1 MGVEDYWKDFFF
13 TIKLKTWLVLN
24 KILKILWYVFPI
36 GKYMLIVRYLAKHK
50 VFLTKSFAFFFLAN
64 CLQKQY

>member
-36 GKYMLIVRYLAKHK
+36 GKYMLIVQSI
-50 VFLTKSFAFFFLAN
+50 VV
-64 CLQKQY
+64 